1 MPKTARAMQFDNTQ
15 PIWAQIYELLLT
27 RIGEGEW
34 REEERVASVR
44 ELGATLAVNP
54 NTVMRA
60 YERATD
66 DQLIYNRRGIG
77 YFVSEG
83 AQERAATLLRQRFER
98 EQLPSIFRSMQRV
111 GITIDEFVSL
121 YKNFQDNE
129 NKQ

>member
-1 MPKTARAMQFDNTQ
+1 MQFDNTQ

-27 RIGEGEW
+27 HIADGEW
-34 REEERVASVR
+34 SEEERVASVR

-66 DQLIYNRRGIG
+66 EQLIYNRRGIG
-77 YFVSEG
+77 YFVSVG
-83 AQERAATLLRQRFER
+83 ARERAATLLRERFER
-98 EQLPSIFRSMQRV
+98 EQLPSIFRLMQRV
-111 GITIDEFVSL
+111 GITAEEFVSL
-121 YKNFQDNE
+121 YKNYQENE

>member
-1 MPKTARAMQFDNTQ
+1 MQFDNTQ
-15 PIWAQIYELLLT
+15 PIWAQISELLLT
-27 RIGEGEW
+27 HIADGEW
-34 REEERVASVR
+34 CEEERVASVR

-66 DQLIYNRRGIG
+66 EQLIYNRRGIG
-77 YFVSEG
+77 YFVSVG
-83 AQERAATLLRQRFER
+83 ARERAATLLRQRFER

-111 GITIDEFVSL
+111 GITAEEFVSL
-121 YKNFQDNE
+121 YKNYQENE

>member
-1 MPKTARAMQFDNTQ
+1 M
-15 PIWAQIYELLLT
+15 
-27 RIGEGEW
+27 
-34 REEERVASVR
+34 R

-77 YFVSEG
+77 YFVSVG
-83 AQERAATLLRQRFER
+83 ARERAATLLRERFER

-111 GITIDEFVSL
+111 GITAEEFVSL
-121 YKNFQDNE
+121 YKNYQENE

>member
-1 MPKTARAMQFDNTQ
+1 MQFDNTQ

-27 RIGEGEW
+27 HIADGEW
-34 REEERVASVR
+34 CEEERVASVR

-66 DQLIYNRRGIG
+66 EQLIYKRRGIG
-77 YFVSEG
+77 YFVSVG
-83 AQERAATLLRQRFER
+83 ARERAATLLRQRFER

-111 GITIDEFVSL
+111 GITAEEFVSL
-121 YKNFQDNE
+121 YKNYQENE

>member
-1 MPKTARAMQFDNTQ
+1 MQFDNTQ

-27 RIGEGEW
+27 HIADGEW
-34 REEERVASVR
+34 HEEERVASVR

-66 DQLIYNRRGIG
+66 EQLIYNRRGIG
-77 YFVSEG
+77 YFVSAG
-83 AQERAATLLRQRFER
+83 AKRRASTLLRERFER

-111 GITIDEFVSL
+111 GITAEEFVSL
-121 YKNFQDNE
+121 YKNYQENE

>member
-1 MPKTARAMQFDNTQ
+1 MQFDNTQ

-27 RIGEGEW
+27 HIADGEW
-34 REEERVASVR
+34 HEEERVASVR

-66 DQLIYNRRGIG
+66 EQLIYNRRGIG
-77 YFVSEG
+77 YFVSVG
-83 AQERAATLLRQRFER
+83 ARERAATLLRQRFER

-111 GITIDEFVSL
+111 GITAEEFVSL
-121 YKNFQDNE
+121 YKNYQENE

>member
-1 MPKTARAMQFDNTQ
+1 MQFDNTQ

-27 RIGEGEW
+27 HIADGEW
-34 REEERVASVR
+34 SEEERVASVR

-66 DQLIYNRRGIG
+66 EQLIYNRRGIG
-77 YFVSEG
+77 YFVSVG
-83 AQERAATLLRQRFER
+83 ARERAATLLRQRFER

-111 GITIDEFVSL
+111 GITAEEFVSL
-121 YKNFQDNE
+121 YKNYQENE

>member
-1 MPKTARAMQFDNTQ
+1 MQFDNTQ

-27 RIGEGEW
+27 HIADGEW

-44 ELGATLAVNP
+44 ELGAMLAVNP

-66 DQLIYNRRGIG
+66 EQLIYNRRGIG
-77 YFVSEG
+77 YFVSVG
-83 AQERAATLLRQRFER
+83 ARERAATLLRERFER

-111 GITIDEFVSL
+111 GITAEEFVSL
-121 YKNFQDNE
+121 YKNYQENE

>member
-1 MPKTARAMQFDNTQ
+1 MQFDNTQ

-27 RIGEGEW
+27 HIADGEW
-34 REEERVASVR
+34 CEEERVASVR

-66 DQLIYNRRGIG
+66 EQLIYNRRGIG
-77 YFVSEG
+77 YFVSVG
-83 AQERAATLLRQRFER
+83 ARERASTLLRQRFER

-111 GITIDEFVSL
+111 GITAEEFVSL
-121 YKNFQDNE
+121 YKNYQENE

>member
-1 MPKTARAMQFDNTQ
+1 MQFDNTQ

-27 RIGEGEW
+27 HIADGEW
-34 REEERVASVR
+34 CEEERIASVR

-66 DQLIYNRRGIG
+66 EQLIYNRRGIG
-77 YFVSEG
+77 YFVSVG
-83 AQERAATLLRQRFER
+83 ARERAATLLRERFER

-111 GITIDEFVSL
+111 GITAEEFVLL
-121 YKNFQDNE
+121 YKNYQENE

>member
-1 MPKTARAMQFDNTQ
+1 MQFDNTQ

-27 RIGEGEW
+27 HIADGEW

-66 DQLIYNRRGIG
+66 EQLIYNRRGIG
-77 YFVSEG
+77 YFVSVG
-83 AQERAATLLRQRFER
+83 ARERAATLLRQRFER

-111 GITIDEFVSL
+111 GITPEEFVSL
-121 YKNFQDNE
+121 YKNYQENE

>member
-1 MPKTARAMQFDNTQ
+1 MQFDNTQ

-27 RIGEGEW
+27 HIADGEW
-34 REEERVASVR
+34 CEEERVASVR

-77 YFVSEG
+77 YFVSVG
-83 AQERAATLLRQRFER
+83 ARERAATLLRQRFER

-111 GITIDEFVSL
+111 GITAEEFVSL
-121 YKNFQDNE
+121 YKNYQENE

>member
-1 MPKTARAMQFDNTQ
+1 MQFDNTQ

-27 RIGEGEW
+27 HIADGEW
-34 REEERVASVR
+34 CEEERVASVR

-66 DQLIYNRRGIG
+66 EQLIYNRRGIG
-77 YFVSEG
+77 YFVSVG
-83 AQERAATLLRQRFER
+83 ARERAATLLRQRFER
-98 EQLPSIFRSMQRV
+98 EQLPSIFRSMHRV
-111 GITIDEFVSL
+111 GITAEEFVSL
-121 YKNFQDNE
+121 YKNYQENE

>member
-1 MPKTARAMQFDNTQ
+1 MQFDNTQ

-27 RIGEGEW
+27 HIADGEW
-34 REEERVASVR
+34 CEEERVASVR

-66 DQLIYNRRGIG
+66 EQLIYNRRGIG
-77 YFVSEG
+77 YFVSVG
-83 AQERAATLLRQRFER
+83 ARERAATLLRQRFER

-111 GITIDEFVSL
+111 GITAEEFVSL
-121 YKNFQDNE
+121 YKNYQENE

>member
-1 MPKTARAMQFDNTQ
+1 MQFDNTQ

-27 RIGEGEW
+27 HIADGEW
-34 REEERVASVR
+34 RDEERVASVR

-66 DQLIYNRRGIG
+66 EQLIYNRRGIG
-77 YFVSEG
+77 YFVSVG
-83 AQERAATLLRQRFER
+83 ARERAATLLRERFER

-111 GITIDEFVSL
+111 GITAEEFVSL
-121 YKNFQDNE
+121 YKNYQENE

>member
-1 MPKTARAMQFDNTQ
+1 MQFDNTQ

-27 RIGEGEW
+27 RIADGEW
-34 REEERVASVR
+34 REGERIASVR
-44 ELGATLAVNP
+44 ELGGALAVNP

-66 DQLIYNRRGIG
+66 EQLIYNRRGIG
-77 YFVSEG
+77 YFVGEG
-83 AQERAATLLRQRFER
+83 AQRSAATLLRQRFER

-111 GITIDEFVSL
+111 GITAEEFVSL
-121 YKNFQDNE
+121 YKKFQDNE

>member
-1 MPKTARAMQFDNTQ
+1 MQFDNTQ

-27 RIGEGEW
+27 HIADGEW
-34 REEERVASVR
+34 SEEERVASVR

-66 DQLIYNRRGIG
+66 EQLIYNRRGIG
-77 YFVSEG
+77 YFVSVG
-83 AQERAATLLRQRFER
+83 ARERAATLLRERFER

-111 GITIDEFVSL
+111 GITAEEFVLL
-121 YKNFQDNE
+121 YKNYQENE

>member
-1 MPKTARAMQFDNTQ
+1 MQFDNTQ

-27 RIGEGEW
+27 HIADGEW
-34 REEERVASVR
+34 HEEERVASVR

-66 DQLIYNRRGIG
+66 EQLIYNRRGIG
-77 YFVSEG
+77 YFVSVG
-83 AQERAATLLRQRFER
+83 ARERAATLLRERFER

-111 GITIDEFVSL
+111 GITAEEFVSL
-121 YKNFQDNE
+121 YKNYQENE

>member
-1 MPKTARAMQFDNTQ
+1 MQFDNTQ

-27 RIGEGEW
+27 HIADGEW
-34 REEERVASVR
+34 CEEERVASVR

-66 DQLIYNRRGIG
+66 EQLIYNRRGIG
-77 YFVSEG
+77 YFVSVG
-83 AQERAATLLRQRFER
+83 ARERAATLLRQRFER

-111 GITIDEFVSL
+111 GITAEEFVLL
-121 YKNFQDNE
+121 YKNYQENE

>member
-1 MPKTARAMQFDNTQ
+1 MQFDNTQ

-27 RIGEGEW
+27 HIADGEW
-34 REEERVASVR
+34 CEEERVASVR
-44 ELGATLAVNP
+44 EFGATLAVNP

-66 DQLIYNRRGIG
+66 EQLIYNRRGIG
-77 YFVSEG
+77 YFVSVG
-83 AQERAATLLRQRFER
+83 ARERAATLLRQRFER

-111 GITIDEFVSL
+111 GITAEEFVSL
-121 YKNFQDNE
+121 YKNYQENE

>member
-1 MPKTARAMQFDNTQ
+1 MQFDNTQ

-27 RIGEGEW
+27 HIADGEW
-34 REEERVASVR
+34 CEEERVASVR

-66 DQLIYNRRGIG
+66 EQLIYNRRGIG
-77 YFVSEG
+77 YFVSVG
-83 AQERAATLLRQRFER
+83 ARERAATLLRERFER

-111 GITIDEFVSL
+111 GITAEEFVLL
-121 YKNFQDNE
+121 YKNYQENE

>member
-1 MPKTARAMQFDNTQ
+1 MQFDNTQ

-27 RIGEGEW
+27 HIADGEW
-34 REEERVASVR
+34 CEEERVASVR

-66 DQLIYNRRGIG
+66 EQLIYNRRGIG
-77 YFVSEG
+77 YFVSVG
-83 AQERAATLLRQRFER
+83 ARERAATLLRQRFER
-98 EQLPSIFRSMQRV
+98 ELLPSIFRSMQRV
-111 GITIDEFVSL
+111 GITAEDFVSL
-121 YKNFQDNE
+121 YKNYQENE

>member
-1 MPKTARAMQFDNTQ
+1 MQFDNTQ

-27 RIGEGEW
+27 HIADGEW

-66 DQLIYNRRGIG
+66 EQLIYNRRGIG
-77 YFVSEG
+77 YFVSVG
-83 AQERAATLLRQRFER
+83 ARERAATLLRQRFER

-111 GITIDEFVSL
+111 GITAEEFVSL
-121 YKNFQDNE
+121 YNNYQENE

>member
-1 MPKTARAMQFDNTQ
+1 MQFDNTQ

-27 RIGEGEW
+27 HIADGEW
-34 REEERVASVR
+34 CEEERIASVR

-66 DQLIYNRRGIG
+66 EQLIYNRRGIG
-77 YFVSEG
+77 YFVSVG
-83 AQERAATLLRQRFER
+83 ARERAATLLRQRFER

-111 GITIDEFVSL
+111 GITAEEFVLL
-121 YKNFQDNE
+121 YKNYQENE

>member
-1 MPKTARAMQFDNTQ
+1 MQFDNTQ

-27 RIGEGEW
+27 HIADGEW

-66 DQLIYNRRGIG
+66 EQLIYNRRGIG
-77 YFVSEG
+77 YFVSVG
-83 AQERAATLLRQRFER
+83 ARERAATLLRERFER
-98 EQLPSIFRSMQRV
+98 EQLPSLFRSMQRV
-111 GITIDEFVSL
+111 GITAEEFVSL
-121 YKNFQDNE
+121 YKNYQENE

>member
-1 MPKTARAMQFDNTQ
+1 MQFDNTQ

-66 DQLIYNRRGIG
+66 EQLIYNRRGIG
-77 YFVSEG
+77 YFVSVG
-83 AQERAATLLRQRFER
+83 ARERAAALLRERFER

>member
-1 MPKTARAMQFDNTQ
+1 MQFDNTQ

-27 RIGEGEW
+27 HIADGEW
-34 REEERVASVR
+34 CEEERIASVR

-66 DQLIYNRRGIG
+66 EQLIYNRRGIG
-77 YFVSEG
+77 YFVSVG
-83 AQERAATLLRQRFER
+83 ARERAATLLRERFER

-111 GITIDEFVSL
+111 GITAEEFVSL
-121 YKNFQDNE
+121 YKNYQENE

>member
-1 MPKTARAMQFDNTQ
+1 MQFDNTQ

-27 RIGEGEW
+27 HIADGEW
-34 REEERVASVR
+34 CEEERVASVR

-66 DQLIYNRRGIG
+66 EQLIYNRRGIG
-77 YFVSEG
+77 YFVSVG
-83 AQERAATLLRQRFER
+83 ARERAATLLRRRFER

-111 GITIDEFVSL
+111 GITAEEFVSL
-121 YKNFQDNE
+121 YKNYQENE

>member
-1 MPKTARAMQFDNTQ
+1 MQFDNTQ

-27 RIGEGEW
+27 HIADGEW

-66 DQLIYNRRGIG
+66 EQLIYNRRGIG
-77 YFVSEG
+77 YFVSVG
-83 AQERAATLLRQRFER
+83 ARERASTLLRQRFER

-111 GITIDEFVSL
+111 GITAEEFVSL
-121 YKNFQDNE
+121 YKNYQENE

>member
-1 MPKTARAMQFDNTQ
+1 MQFDNTQ

-27 RIGEGEW
+27 HIADGEW
-34 REEERVASVR
+34 CEEERIASVR

-66 DQLIYNRRGIG
+66 EQLIYNRRGIG
-77 YFVSEG
+77 YFVSVG
-83 AQERAATLLRQRFER
+83 ARERAATLLRQRFER

-111 GITIDEFVSL
+111 GITAEEFVSL
-121 YKNFQDNE
+121 YKNYQENE

>member
-66 DQLIYNRRGIG
+66 EQLIYNRRGIG